1 MEEVLITAGVSL
13 LTGWWI
19 RRKSAELLG
28 VRRANRQAQALKRAE
43 RQEKIA
49 RRPVSWEQIKK
60 IG

>member
-13 LTGWWI
+13 LTGWWNL
-19 RRKSAELLG
+19 RKSAELQG
-28 VRRANRQAQALKRAE
+28 VRRANRQAQALSRAE
-43 RQEKIA
+43 QRAKIA

>member
-43 RQEKIA
+43 RREKIA

-60 IG
+60 LS

>member
-43 RQEKIA
+43 QRAKIA

-60 IG
+60 LS

>member
-28 VRRANRQAQALKRAE
+28 VRRANRQAQALSRAE
-43 RQEKIA
+43 QRMKIA

-60 IG
+60 IY

>member
-28 VRRANRQAQALKRAE
+28 VRRASRLAQAMRRAE
-43 RQEKIA
+43 QRAKIA

-60 IG
+60 IY